1 MTLSH
6 LIVRICSVA
15 LGRKIT
21 CFVLLTGLF
30 LVLTGC
36 EGNSDSMQ
44 QEAAAKI
51 EGTSENE
58 VKGEASFSQD
68 GDKIVLKIDIMD
80 AAPGIHGVHIHETGD
95 CGDDGKS
102 AGGHW
107 NPTDVEHGKW
117 GEGEFHLG
125 DLGNMAVIKD
135 GRGYIERTTD
145 LWEVGTG
152 SDRDLVGKAIIVHGE
167 QDDFETQPTGAAG
180 PRIGCG
186 VIELQQ

>member
-1 MTLSH
+1 
-6 LIVRICSVA
+6 
-15 LGRKIT
+15 
-21 CFVLLTGLF
+21 
-30 LVLTGC
+30 
-36 EGNSDSMQ
+36 MQ
-44 QEAAAKI
+44 QRAVAKI
-51 EGTSENE
+51 EGTSQNE
-58 VKGEASFSQD
+58 VQGEASFSQD
-68 GDKIVLKIDIMD
+68 GDKITLKIDITD

-107 NPTDVEHGKW
+107 NPTDAEHGKW

-145 LWEVGTG
+145 LWEIGTD
-152 SDRDLVGKAIIVHGE
+152 SDLDIVGKAIIVHGG